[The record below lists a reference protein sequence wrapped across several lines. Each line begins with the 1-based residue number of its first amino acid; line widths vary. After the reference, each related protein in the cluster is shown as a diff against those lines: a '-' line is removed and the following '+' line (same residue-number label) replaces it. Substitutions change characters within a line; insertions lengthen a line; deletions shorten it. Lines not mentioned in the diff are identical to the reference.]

1 MISVIIPTRN
11 RPELLLR
18 LVNILIEALNN
29 ESEIIIVDS
38 SDCDK
43 SFPERYSDTRIR
55 YHKTDIRS
63 AAIQRNIGLELRGNK
78 NYTFFL
84 DDDVVPSRDYFAKCI
99 SALVETKSIGVSGI
113 AVNSQ
118 KSTSRSIPKGL
129 SGLFH
134 RIFLLDS
141 NRDGVLL
148 SSGINIPVRGKSRNR
163 IKTEWLIGC
172 SGWVSSVIDKTRF
185 ESDFQGQSLAEDVI
199 FSVRM
204 RKFGELVTD
213 SSIHLEHEE
222 SAIERPSGHEF
233 WKMWVVNRFRLVK
246 VLKGRRK
253 IHYQYWW
260 ANTGQLV
267 ILFYTKTLKKDY
279 IKGSISGFMDGL
291 IVVLRA
297 EI

>member
-18 LVNILIEALNN
+18 LVNILIKALNSQ
-29 ESEIIIVDS
+29 SEIIIVDS
-38 SDCDK
+38 SDYGK
-43 SFPERYSDTRIR
+43 SFPERYSDKRIR

-63 AAIQRNIGLELRGNK
+63 AAIQRNIGLELRSNL

-84 DDDVVPSRDYFAKCI
+84 DDDVIPSEDYFVKSI

-118 KSTSRSIPKGL
+118 KSISRSIPKGL

-148 SSGINIPVRGKSRNR
+148 NSGINIPVRGKSPNR

-172 SGWVSSVIDKTRF
+172 SGWVSSIIGKTRF

-213 SSIHLEHEE
+213 SSIQLEHEE

-233 WKMWVVNRFRLVK
+233 WKMWVVNRFRLVE
-246 VLKGRRK
+246 VLKRGRK
-253 IHYQYWW
+253 INYQYWW
-260 ANTGQLV
+260 ANIGQLV
-267 ILFYTKTLKKDY
+267 ILIYKKTMKKDY
-279 IKGSISGFMDGL
+279 TKGSISGFMVGL
-291 IVVLRA
+291 TVILRA
-297 EI
+297 KR